1 MVGWV
6 FIGPGGGVVLPDA
19 WWHPVAGCMACGRGG
34 VLFASVFRRP
44 SGRLFSGGGVGGGGL
59 MGRDMALKL
68 RRLARGS
75 KTALERE
82 CRVGVGVF
90 SFWAFI
96 ER

>member
-1 MVGWV
+1 
-6 FIGPGGGVVLPDA
+6 
-19 WWHPVAGCMACGRGG
+19 MA
-34 VLFASVFRRP
+34 VLFAGYVVA
-44 SGRLFSGGGVGGGGL
+44 SGFCSRGLCGMVCRFVWRWLPVLFSPSVRAAFFFGGGVGGGGL
-59 MGRDMALKL
+59 TGRDMALKL

-82 CRVGVGVF
+82 CRVGDGVF